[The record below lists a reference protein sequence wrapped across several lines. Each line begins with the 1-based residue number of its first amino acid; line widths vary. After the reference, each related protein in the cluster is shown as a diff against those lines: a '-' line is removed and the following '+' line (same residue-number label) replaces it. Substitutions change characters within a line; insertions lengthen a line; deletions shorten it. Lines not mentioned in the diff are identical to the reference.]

1 MVDKSV
7 QLANRIVEYIKNSMP
22 LTSDNGLQLTIDN
35 IKVDIPESNY
45 DIDNQLNMKY
55 SGNGN
60 TEGYV
65 GGSIK
70 IVNRAGTKVYGPAH
84 YKHLVTFPVATERG
98 PYIVNGVE
106 KNIISQM
113 RMKSGCYT
121 NSTDKG
127 TIKTQLRFDRNKKSG
142 EYMPAMTLVLD
153 PISNDFY
160 VGIKSF
166 SKEVKFNIVNFMA
179 LLGFNDMEIKK
190 SLGDS
195 HVSDA
200 IFAKGS
206 KKRNE
211 KTIDQLYKIFF
222 PKASAGVSLK
232 EAQKREEILS
242 FFAQHASFGD
252 GSVISATLGGY

>member
-22 LTSDNGLQLTIDN
+22 ITTDNGLELTINN

-60 TEGYV
+60 TEGYI

-70 IVNRAGTKVYGPAH
+70 VTNRAGSKVYGPAH
-84 YKHLVTFPVATERG
+84 YKRLVTFPVATERG
-98 PYIVNGVE
+98 TYVVNGVE

-121 NSTDKG
+121 NNTDKG
-127 TIKTQLRFDRNKKSG
+127 TVKTQLRFDRNKKSG
-142 EYMPAMTLVLD
+142 EYMPAITLVLD
-153 PISNDFY
+153 PVSNMFS
-160 VGIKSF
+160 VGIKSYN
-166 SKEVKFNIVNFMA
+166 KEVKFNIVNFMV

-190 SLGDS
+190 SLGDNYLADS
-195 HVSDA
+195 
-200 IFAKGS
+200 IFATCS
-206 KKRNE
+206 KIVE
-211 KTIDQLYKIFF
+211 TLIM
-222 PKASAGVSLK
+222 
-232 EAQKREEILS
+232 
-242 FFAQHASFGD
+242 
-252 GSVISATLGGY
+252 ISI